1 MYDDFSLDS
10 GELSE
15 DADLE
20 VDTTEDVAD
29 TEEIDDG
36 LYHARTNDE
45 IFTFDDSGDLRSI
58 TDIQNEL
65 ENGEIAEPY
74 HAIPND
80 ERGWEFGSLDDVE
93 PDTDIDVGAETDL
106 SELSPEEEFEK
117 SIENMSLDELMA
129 ERNRLEQLS
138 SMSDADIFAEYDQD
152 VPNGSN
158 DLLES
163 LSKEQLEFAKQ
174 QLEQG
179 NTDMENLFGLN
190 GDVDDEDSGYAKV
203 LRK

>member
-1 MYDDFSLDS
+1 MHDDFSLDS
-10 GELSE
+10 GEFSE

-20 VDTTEDVAD
+20 TDATEDVAD

-36 LYHARTNDE
+36 LYHARTNDD
-45 IFTFDDSGDLRSI
+45 IFTFDDRGEIRSI
-58 TDIQNEL
+58 ADMQNEL

-93 PDTDIDVGAETDL
+93 PDADTDVGAETDL

-129 ERNRLEQLS
+129 ERDRLEQLS

-152 VPNGSN
+152 VPNGSK
-158 DLLES
+158 DLIES

-174 QLEQG
+174 QLELG